1 MKIQLFPRLLYAIFF
16 SFVFVIN
23 TCHADTPPASTKN
36 KYWEAYFKSKLRD
49 PPAGFI
55 VQGVDTIAQKN
66 PNKTAIDLGCGIG
79 HETLVLLKAG
89 YKVTAI
95 DSQPEAFEYMKQLP
109 NIHQYQ
115 GNLKA
120 IVSTFE
126 KLDFQSIPKAD
137 LVIASFS
144 LPFMKPQDFN
154 RIWQQVVTKVKPGG
168 YFIGNFFAP
177 DFSFFAD
184 KFRHS
189 MTFHSK
195 MEAMALLN
203 GFEIVGFQEV
213 NVPATKP
220 GTMKHY
226 YAFIGKKL

>member
-1 MKIQLFPRLLYAIFF
+1 MNIQFLTRLLYTLFF
-16 SFVFVIN
+16 SFIFVVN
-23 TCHADTPPASTKN
+23 TTNATTPPTTTKN

-55 VQGVDTIAQKN
+55 VEGVKAIQQKN
-66 PNKTAIDLGCGIG
+66 ADKTALDLGCGVG

-89 YKVTAI
+89 YKVIAI
-95 DSQPEAFEYMKQLP
+95 DSQPEAFEYMKLQP
-109 NIHQYQ
+109 NIQQYQ
-115 GNLKA
+115 GNLKP
-120 IVSTFE
+120 IISTFE
-126 KLDFQSIPKAD
+126 KLDFQAIPQVD

-189 MTFHSK
+189 MTFHNK
-195 MEAMALLN
+195 MEAMSLLH

-220 GTMKHY
+220 GKMNHY

>member
-1 MKIQLFPRLLYAIFF
+1 MKLQPLSPLLTFLLF
-16 SFVFVIN
+16 SFIFVIN
-23 TCHADTPPASTKN
+23 TCNATTPPPAKN
-36 KYWEAYFKSKLRD
+36 KYWESYFKSKLRD

-55 VQGVDTIAQKN
+55 VEGLKAIHQTN

-79 HETLVLLKAG
+79 HETLELLKAG

-95 DSQPEAFEYMKQLP
+95 DSQSETFEYMKQLP
-109 NIHQYQ
+109 LMPRYE
-115 GNLKA
+115 GNLKT

-126 KLDFQSIPKAD
+126 QLDFQAIPQVD

-154 RIWQQVVTKVKPGG
+154 RIWQQVVSKVKPGG

-177 DFSFFAD
+177 DFSFFAE

-195 MEAMALLN
+195 LEAVALLN
-203 GFEIVGFQEV
+203 GFEIVSFQEV

-220 GTMKHY
+220 GTMNHY
-226 YAFIGKKL
+226 YAFVGRKR

>member
-1 MKIQLFPRLLYAIFF
+1 MNIQLLTRLLYTLLF
-16 SFVFVIN
+16 SFVFIVN
-23 TCHADTPPASTKN
+23 TAHADTAAPVKN

-55 VQGVDTIAQKN
+55 VEGLKVIQQKH
-66 PNKTAIDLGCGIG
+66 PGKTAIDLGCGVG
-79 HETLVLLKAG
+79 HETLELLKAG
-89 YKVTAI
+89 YQVTAI
-95 DSQPEAFEYMKQLP
+95 DSQAEAFEYMRQLP
-109 NIHQYQ
+109 NMHQYQ
-115 GNLKA
+115 GNLKT

-126 KLDFQSIPKAD
+126 KLNFQAIPQAD

-144 LPFMKPQDFN
+144 LPFMKPHDFN

-177 DFSFFAD
+177 DFSFFAE

-189 MTFHSK
+189 MTFHNK
-195 MEAMALLN
+195 MEAMALLH

-220 GTMKHY
+220 GTMNHY
-226 YAFIGKKL
+226 YAFVGRKL